1 MGPVKTAMFIVN
13 LNLTITNYIK
23 PKYLSEDDLYKP
35 VTIVSTEY
43 SINNIKWFASEFFK
57 I

>member
-1 MGPVKTAMFIVN
+1 MGPVKTPTFIAN
-13 LNLTITNYIK
+13 TNLTITNYIK

-43 SINNIKWFASEFFK
+43 SINNIK
-57 I
+57 

>member
-1 MGPVKTAMFIVN
+1 MGPVKTPTFIPNV
-13 LNLTITNYIK
+13 NLTITNYIK

-43 SINNIKWFASEFFK
+43 SINNNKQFASEFFK